1 MPEVAGDAALLVDP
15 NQVEEIAA
23 AMRRVADD
31 PALARELGDRGKRR
45 AAQFTWERCAR
56 DTWALYQEAL
66 RDSR

>member
-1 MPEVAGDAALLVDP
+1 MPEVAGEAALLVDP
-15 NQVEEIAA
+15 HQIEEIAA
-23 AMRRVADD
+23 AMRRISDE
-31 PALARELGDRGKRR
+31 PALARELSDKGKQR